1 MPHSKWQQYVPILK
15 WRRDY
20 NRGLFSSDS
29 IAALIVAVIM
39 VPQALAFAL
48 VAGVPVEMGLYA
60 CMLPLVAYAIFGTSN
75 TLSVGP
81 VALVSL
87 MTATAIGQI
96 AVAGSADYITAAIL
110 LAFISGLLLIVMGVL
125 KLGFLANFL
134 SHPVIAGFIT
144 ASSLLIALSQL
155 KHIIGVQAQGDTVL
169 SLVTSLYQHIDQINP
184 QSCAVGIA
192 SLILLLLSRR
202 YLKSVLI
209 MLGVANAIA
218 ELLEKTAT
226 VIIVLAATLV
236 TYHFGLHQQ
245 GVAVVGQIPQGLPAL
260 QWPTG
265 SADLWSML
273 FWSALFIAII
283 GYVESISMGKTL
295 AAKRRQR
302 IDTNQE
308 LIGLGA
314 ANVASA
320 LTSGFPVT
328 GSFSRSV
335 VNFDAGAKTP
345 LASIMTA
352 LLIALAAIY
361 LTPYLY
367 YLPQATL
374 AATIIVAVLSL
385 ADFSIVIHAWR
396 CSRTDFYGVFITIF
410 ITLFF
415 GVERGVLSG
424 VLVSLAMH
432 LYKTSRPHIAVVGEV
447 PGTEHFR
454 NVLRHRV
461 ITYPSIIS
469 LRVDESLYFAN
480 SAFLEDAVYEL
491 LADNNDVEHFV
502 LMCTAIN
509 EIDISALEVLDAIN
523 ERLKELQLSFN
534 LSEVKGPVMDFLTNT
549 RFVDRLHGE
558 IYLTQHEA
566 IEELKNKNNPLDI
579 YPAV

>member
-1 MPHSKWQQYVPILK
+1 MPPSKWRQYVPILQ
-15 WRRDY
+15 WGRDY
-20 NRGLFSSDS
+20 SAGQFASDS

-39 VPQALAFAL
+39 LPQAFAFAL

-60 CMLPLVAYAIFGTSN
+60 CILPLIAYAIFGTSK

-110 LAFISGLLLIVMGVL
+110 LAFISGLLLILMGIL

-144 ASSLLIALSQL
+144 ASSLLIAVSQL

-169 SLVTSLYQHIDQINP
+169 SLVGSLYQHLHQINV
-184 QSCAVGIA
+184 QSCAVGIG
-192 SLILLLLSRR
+192 SLVSLLFCRR
-202 YLKSVLI
+202 YLKTIFLA
-209 MLGVANAIA
+209 LGLANYSAG
-218 ELLEKTAT
+218 LLAKTGP
-226 VIIVLAATLV
+226 VIIVIAATSV
-236 TYHFGLHQQ
+236 TYQFDLQQQ
-245 GVAVVGQIPQGLPAL
+245 GVAVVGLIPQGLPAL
-260 QWPTG
+260 QWPAW
-265 SADLWSML
+265 SAGLWSTLM
-273 FWSALFIAII
+273 WSALFIAII
-283 GYVESISMGKTL
+283 GYVESVSMGKTL

-320 LTSGFPVT
+320 LSSGFPVT
-328 GSFSRSV
+328 GGFSRSV

-345 LASIMTA
+345 AASIITA
-352 LLIALAAIY
+352 VIIALAAIY
-361 LTPYLY
+361 LTPLLF
-367 YLPQATL
+367 YLPIATL
-374 AATIIVAVLSL
+374 AAAIIVAVLSL
-385 ADFSIVIHAWR
+385 ADFSIVAHAWR
-396 CSRTDFYGVFITIF
+396 CSRSDFYGVLITIL

-415 GVERGVLSG
+415 GVERGLLSG

-432 LYKTSRPHIAVVGEV
+432 LYKTSRPHIAIVGEM

-454 NVLRHRV
+454 NVQRHRV

-480 SAFLEDAVYEL
+480 AAFLEDAVYGV
-491 LADNNDVEHFV
+491 LADNNEVEHFV
-502 LMCTAIN
+502 LMCTAVN
-509 EIDISALEVLDAIN
+509 EIDISALEILDAVN
-523 ERLKELQLSFN
+523 ERLKELKLTFN
-534 LSEVKGPVMDFLTNT
+534 LSEVKGPVMDFLTKA
-549 RFVDRLHGE
+549 RFVDRLNGE
-558 IYLTQHEA
+558 IYLTQHQA